1 MDKGEKILENLPKY
15 KLYEK
20 LNKKCEDKNIYVSY
34 CSKVDYLEEWYSGFL
49 EVCYMFAR
57 NLINLHGILSEE
69 TDKDKHCRYI
79 NFWITDYVRKKL
91 ETQWQDPRFINSILP
106 GFLTVEN
113 YITAAYKNNNCYFD
127 YISKVDI
134 NLWKER
140 KDLHDYIE
148 NYNYIKE
155 KIQSDEHL
163 CKIYPEYFAHI
174 KVLHDKYKRECCQ
187 SSSNK
192 CPNRMN
198 LHYFCT
204 SDHLFEKLECEV
216 TNEVTLNPPRDEM
229 PQPMVVSTEGEISPS
244 VFALSLEHHPEENAD
259 GITNN
264 TDYYSKLGVSFSF
277 LGILSAFFYMYK
289 FTTFGNW
296 IRSKVLKNEMKVN
309 IDENSQNLTTHELNN
324 LDENNFTDG
333 YNITYHPS

>member
-1 MDKGEKILENLPKY
+1 MDKGEKILENSSKY

-20 LNKKCEDKNIYVSY
+20 LNKECEDKSIYVSY
-34 CSKVDYLEEWYSGFL
+34 CSKVDYLEKWYSGFL

-57 NLINLHGILSEE
+57 NFINLRKILSEE

-91 ETQWQDPRFINSILP
+91 ETQWQDQRLINSILP

-113 YITAAYKNNNCYFD
+113 SITSAYKNNNCYFD
-127 YISKVDI
+127 YISDVDI

-155 KIQSDEHL
+155 KIKSDEHL

-174 KVLHDKYKRECCQ
+174 KVLHDKYKRECCK

-229 PQPMVVSTEGEISPS
+229 PQPMVVSTGGEISPS
-244 VFALSLEHHPEENAD
+244 VSALPPEHHPDENAD

-264 TDYYSKLGVSFSF
+264 TNYYSKLG
-277 LGILSAFFYMYK
+277 

-309 IDENSQNLTTHELNN
+309 LDEDAQNLMTHELNN
-324 LDENNFTDG
+324 FDENNYTDG
-333 YNITYHPS
+333 YNIIYHPS

>member
-15 KLYEK
+15 KLYEI

-57 NLINLHGILSEE
+57 NLINLHEILSEE

-91 ETQWQDPRFINSILP
+91 ETQWQDIRLIDSILP
-106 GFLTVEN
+106 GFLTVEHS
-113 YITAAYKNNNCYFD
+113 ITAAYKNNNCYFD
-127 YISKVDI
+127 YISEVDI

-140 KDLHDYIE
+140 KDLFDYIE

-155 KIQSDEHL
+155 KIKSDEHL
-163 CKIYPEYFAHI
+163 CKIYSKYFAYI
-174 KVLHDKYKRECCQ
+174 KGLHDKYKSECCND
-187 SSSNK
+187 SSDK
-192 CPNRMN
+192 CPHQID
-198 LHYFCT
+198 LSYFCT
-204 SDHLFEKLECEV
+204 SDTLSNELECDKTKGITTV
-216 TNEVTLNPPRDEM
+216 SPGDEES
-229 PQPMVVSTEGEISPS
+229 QPMVGLQEGDRSSLLSTS
-244 VFALSLEHHPEENAD
+244 SLEHNHDANRDE
-259 GITNN
+259 ITNN
-264 TDYYSKLGVSFSF
+264 TDYYSKLGVGFSF
-277 LGILSAFFYMYK
+277 LGILSSFFYIYK

-296 IRSKVLKNEMKVN
+296 IRSKVLKNEMKVKL
-309 IDENSQNLTTHELNN
+309 DEYAQNLTTHELNN
-324 LDENNFTDG
+324 FDENNFTDG